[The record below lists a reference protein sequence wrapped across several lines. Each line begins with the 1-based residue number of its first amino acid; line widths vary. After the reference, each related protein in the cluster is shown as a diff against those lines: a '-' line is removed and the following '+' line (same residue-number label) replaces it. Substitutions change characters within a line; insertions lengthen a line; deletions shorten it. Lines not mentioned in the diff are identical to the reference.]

1 MPKATALSR
10 EEYLI
15 AALEQRVVIGDM
27 LNGKLKA
34 HCETFYRTSRLACR
48 SALSAPWF
56 AEELISWLVALVV
69 TFANGW
75 DASSMW
81 IASGVSG
88 ACCALVFIAF
98 KIA

>member
-10 EEYLI
+10 EECLI
-15 AALEQRVVIGDM
+15 AALEQRVVIGDV

-34 HCETFYRTSRLACR
+34 HCETFYRTSRLACQ
-48 SALSAPWF
+48 SAF
-56 AEELISWLVALVV
+56 RRHHGCGGVGWLVTLVV

-81 IASGVSG
+81 IASVVSG

>member
-10 EEYLI
+10 EECLI

-27 LNGKLKA
+27 LNGMLRPTVR
-34 HCETFYRTSRLACR
+34 CFT
-48 SALSAPWF
+48 
-56 AEELISWLVALVV
+56 ELLDWPADRHLVGTMVCGGVGWLVALVV

-81 IASGVSG
+81 IASVVSG

>member
-10 EEYLI
+10 EECLI

-48 SALSAPWF
+48 SAFRWHHGLRR
-56 AEELISWLVALVV
+56 SWLAC
-69 TFANGW
+69 
-75 DASSMW
+75 
-81 IASGVSG
+81 GVGCHFREWVGCQLNVDS
-88 ACCALVFIAF
+88 
-98 KIA
+98 

>member
-10 EEYLI
+10 EECLI
-15 AALEQRVVIGDM
+15 AALEQRVVVGDM

-34 HCETFYRTSRLACR
+34 HCETLPANRHFACTMVCGGVG
-48 SALSAPWF
+48 
-56 AEELISWLVALVV
+56 WLVTLFV

-75 DASSMW
+75 DTNSMR
-81 IASGVSG
+81 IASVVSG

>member
-10 EEYLI
+10 EKCLI
-15 AALEQRVVIGDM
+15 AALEQLVVIGDM

-34 HCETFYRTSRLACR
+34 YCATFYGLLDWPASRHFGSTMVCGGVGC
-48 SALSAPWF
+48 
-56 AEELISWLVALVV
+56 LVTLFV

-81 IASGVSG
+81 MASVVSG
-88 ACCALVFIAF
+88 ACCALVSIAF

>member
-1 MPKATALSR
+1 LPKATALSR
-10 EEYLI
+10 EECLI
-15 AALEQRVVIGDM
+15 AALEQRVVVGDM

-34 HCETFYRTSRLACR
+34 HCETFIELLDSPADRLGTMVCGGVG
-48 SALSAPWF
+48 
-56 AEELISWLVALVV
+56 WLVALVV

-81 IASGVSG
+81 IASVVSG
-88 ACCALVFIAF
+88 ACCALVFIPF

>member
-10 EEYLI
+10 EECLI

-27 LNGKLKA
+27 LNGKLRPTVRRFSEILDLPA
-34 HCETFYRTSRLACR
+34 NRY
-48 SALSAPWF
+48 F
-56 AEELISWLVALVV
+56 ASTMVCGGVGWLVALVV

-81 IASGVSG
+81 IASVVSG

>member
-1 MPKATALSR
+1 LPKATALSR
-10 EEYLI
+10 EECLI
-15 AALEQRVVIGDM
+15 AALERRVVIGDM

-34 HCETFYRTSRLACR
+34 HCETFYRTSRLACQ
-48 SALSAPWF
+48 SAFRRHHGLRRRLLACD
-56 AEELISWLVALVV
+56 VVV

-75 DASSMW
+75 DTSSMR
-81 IASGVSG
+81 IASVVSG

>member
-10 EEYLI
+10 EECLI

-27 LNGKLKA
+27 LNGKLRPTVRRFIELLDWPA
-34 HCETFYRTSRLACR
+34 DRLGTMVCGGVG
-48 SALSAPWF
+48 
-56 AEELISWLVALVV
+56 WLVTLVV

-81 IASGVSG
+81 IASVVSG

>member
-1 MPKATALSR
+1 LPKATALSR
-10 EEYLI
+10 EECLI

-34 HCETFYRTSRLACR
+34 HCEMFYRTSRLVCQ
-48 SALSAPWF
+48 SAF
-56 AEELISWLVALVV
+56 AGTMVCGGVGWLVTLVV
-69 TFANGW
+69 AFANGW

-81 IASGVSG
+81 IASVVSG

>member
-1 MPKATALSR
+1 MRRFIELFDWPADR
-10 EEYLI
+10 
-15 AALEQRVVIGDM
+15 
-27 LNGKLKA
+27 
-34 HCETFYRTSRLACR
+34 H
-48 SALSAPWF
+48 F
-56 AEELISWLVALVV
+56 AGTMVCGGVGWLVALVV

-81 IASGVSG
+81 IASVVSG

>member
-10 EEYLI
+10 EECLI

-34 HCETFYRTSRLACR
+34 HVRRFIELLDWPADRH
-48 SALSAPWF
+48 F
-56 AEELISWLVALVV
+56 AGTMVCGGVGWLVALVV

-81 IASGVSG
+81 IASVVSG

>member
-1 MPKATALSR
+1 MTL
-10 EEYLI
+10 
-15 AALEQRVVIGDM
+15 
-27 LNGKLKA
+27 
-34 HCETFYRTSRLACR
+34 F
-48 SALSAPWF
+48 
-56 AEELISWLVALVV
+56 V

-81 IASGVSG
+81 IASVVSG

>member
-10 EEYLI
+10 EECLI

-34 HCETFYRTSRLACR
+34 HCETFYRTSRLPADR
-48 SALSAPWF
+48 HF
-56 AEELISWLVALVV
+56 AGTMVCGGVGWLVALVV

-81 IASGVSG
+81 IASVVSG

>member
-10 EEYLI
+10 EECLI

-27 LNGKLKA
+27 LNGRPTVRRFIELLDWPA
-34 HCETFYRTSRLACR
+34 DRH
-48 SALSAPWF
+48 F
-56 AEELISWLVALVV
+56 AGTMVCGGVGWLMALVV

-81 IASGVSG
+81 IASVSG

-98 KIA
+98 KIP